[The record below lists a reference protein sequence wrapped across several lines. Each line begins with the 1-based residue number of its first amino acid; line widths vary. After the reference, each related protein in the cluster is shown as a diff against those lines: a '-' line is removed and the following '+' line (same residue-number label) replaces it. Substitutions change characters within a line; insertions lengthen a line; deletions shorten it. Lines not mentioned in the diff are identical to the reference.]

1 MEVNECPQCG
11 SPAQT
16 SQRRCE
22 YCKAEFVITNLAYL
36 GTVSPQ
42 GVQKYLQH
50 YRRMTQAEPSNAEAH
65 LGLGLAYLQLG
76 LFAEAKRSFATHL
89 QISPEVPQVYYYFC
103 LATVGGRRLATLSLR
118 EIRELEQHLA
128 ASLQLDQNCTLSALL
143 LCLIKHDYYDANGLR
158 PTPPQADQLLSQIQG
173 ASVAAS
179 ELSRLR
185 ASVLIRDD
193 FYSPYLQVV

>member
-16 SQRRCE
+16 RQHRCD

-36 GTVSPQ
+36 GTISPQ

-89 QISPEVPQVYYYFC
+89 QISPEVPQVYYYLC
-103 LATVGGRRLATLSLR
+103 LATICGRRLATLSLR
-118 EIRELEQHLA
+118 EIRELEQHLI
-128 ASLQLDQNCTLSALL
+128 ASLQLDSSCTLSALL
-143 LCLIKHDYYDANGLR
+143 LCLIKHDYYAANGLR
-158 PTPPQADQLLSQIQG
+158 TTPPLADHLLSQIHGVQ
-173 ASVAAS
+173 VAAS

-185 ASVLIRDD
+185 ACVLIRDD
-193 FYSPYLQVV
+193 FYSQHLQIV

>member
-11 SPAQT
+11 SPAKT

-42 GVQKYLQH
+42 GVQKYLQY
-50 YRRMTQAEPSNAEAH
+50 YRRMIQTEPSNAEAH

-89 QISPEVPQVYYYFC
+89 QISPEVPQVYYYLC
-103 LATVGGRRLATLSLR
+103 LATVGGRRLAALSLR
-118 EIRELEQHLA
+118 EIRDLEQHLV
-128 ASLQLDQNCTLSALL
+128 ASLQLDPNCTLSALL
-143 LCLIKHDYYDANGLR
+143 LCLIKHEYYDGNGLR
-158 PTPPQADQLLSQIQG
+158 TTPPLADQLLSQIHG
-173 ASVAAS
+173 ATVAAS

-193 FYSPYLQVV
+193 FYSAYLQVV